1 MQFVHCRE
9 VVHYSECPLSEV
21 PLITNIAI
29 YLHYFW
35 TGPRS
40 VDTTESRVKPKLS
53 ELSNELRE
61 LTWSD
66 IESLAVQLEVDFHE
80 LLRIQEQTDQPTNRM
95 HRALN
100 IWLEKDTSA
109 SWEKVINALDRVKGK
124 DVLVRRLKEKYIPQS
139 PGNFTI

>member
-1 MQFVHCRE
+1 M
-9 VVHYSECPLSEV
+9 
-21 PLITNIAI
+21 
-29 YLHYFW
+29 
-35 TGPRS
+35 
-40 VDTTESRVKPKLS
+40 KPELS

-66 IESLAVQLEVDFHE
+66 IESLAVQLRVDFHE
-80 LLRIQEQTDQPTNRM
+80 LLKIQEQTDQPTNRM

-100 IWLEKDTSA
+100 IWLGKDPSA

-124 DVLVRRLKEKYIPQS
+124 DVLVRRLKEKYVPQS